1 MTDDEMLLLQNQ
13 ICFPTYAAANKI
25 VRRYQPLLKELGL
38 TYTQYIA
45 MMILWEKEKV
55 NEKELVSRLYLKA
68 NTLTEMLKNL
78 MKKGLVE
85 IHRNSKDKRSI
96 IIKITK
102 KGKELKKQAIS
113 VPKTIAEEHWL
124 TEEEIKTYKSLLT
137 KLLEG
142 AWGK

>member
-1 MTDDEMLLLQNQ
+1 
-13 ICFPTYAAANKI
+13 
-25 VRRYQPLLKELGL
+25 
-38 TYTQYIA
+38 
-45 MMILWEKEKV
+45 
-55 NEKELVSRLYLKA
+55 
-68 NTLTEMLKNL
+68 

-124 TEEEIKTYKSLLT
+124 TEEETKTYKSLLT